1 MAIDLFKPTLWSKQ
15 LISNMDKAMVFGNVV
30 NRNVEGEI
38 KKGNQLRIMEIG
50 DITVADYTSTG
61 GVTYQDLG
69 DASKTL
75 VIDKDK
81 YFAFDV
87 DDADAVQAVPDVFA
101 AATARA
107 GYHMAD
113 TFDSHIAGLH
123 TEAGVLTSDLGSST
137 TGINVYSNDMA
148 TVISNMGYQLDYA
161 NCPSTERWIIWPSV
175 LWQYLIYA
183 EIVAGSN
190 YPDSPNS
197 PAYMNSTQPGEF
209 TRMGFTHF
217 RSNNVEYNST
227 RTAWSVMFGHKSAIA
242 AAVQVNKVEAV
253 RRDAYFADGIRG
265 RMVYGAKVVRPNR
278 LGRARIYNSGIT
290 S

>member
-1 MAIDLFKPTLWSKQ
+1 MAVDLFKPTLWSKM
-15 LISNMDKAMVFGNVV
+15 LINNMDKALVFGNVV

-38 KKGNQLRIMEIG
+38 KKGNQLKINELG
-50 DITVADYTSTG
+50 DITISDYTSTG
-61 GVTYQDLG
+61 GVTYQTLG

-87 DDADAVQAVPDVFA
+87 DDADAVQSNVELFS
-101 AATARA
+101 AATQRA
-107 GYHMAD
+107 GFHMAD
-113 TFDSHIAGLH
+113 TFDSHIASLH
-123 TEAGVLTSDLGSST
+123 TEAGVLNSVLGSAT
-137 TGINVYSNDMA
+137 TGINVYANDM
-148 TVISNMGYQLDYA
+148 VKVVSDMGYLLDYA

-183 EIVAGSN
+183 EIVAGAN

-197 PAYMNSTQPGEF
+197 PAYMNSSSPGEF

-242 AAVQVNKVEAV
+242 AAVQIDKVEAV

-278 LGRARIYNSGIT
+278 LGLARIFNSGVT